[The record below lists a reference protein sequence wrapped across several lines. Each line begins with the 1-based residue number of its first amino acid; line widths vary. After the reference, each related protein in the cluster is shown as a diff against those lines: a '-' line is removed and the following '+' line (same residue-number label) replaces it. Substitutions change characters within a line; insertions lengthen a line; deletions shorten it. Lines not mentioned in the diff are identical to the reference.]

1 MILIKK
7 NLNKTFRLLLLK
19 MFLVEISKFG
29 SFVFSEI
36 TDSLIDILNDI
47 IKKISKNTYISTIIW
62 VKFKNIKLNYSKSD
76 IFNISYSF
84 DKYTTCVSLYV
95 NNTFIEKISEKLNN
109 FFQTYN
115 FILDVTEPF
124 LLK

>member
-1 MILIKK
+1 
-7 NLNKTFRLLLLK
+7 
-19 MFLVEISKFG
+19 MF
-29 SFVFSEI
+29 FSEI

-62 VKFKNIKLNYSKSD
+62 VKFKNIKLNYSKS
-76 IFNISYSF
+76 NISYSF
-84 DKYTTCVSLYV
+84 DKYTTCFSLYV
-95 NNTFIEKISEKLNN
+95 NNTFIEKIPEKLFN

-115 FILDVTEPF
+115 FILDETEPF

>member
-1 MILIKK
+1 
-7 NLNKTFRLLLLK
+7 